1 MLLKLARNTQKI
13 NPNPGLDHQEWMF
26 NHGLPYGFPSGS
38 VGKSSMPEIDPL
50 VPVVLPPVTLP
61 AVIFPDIVALSLV
74 VCASTEPMTL
84 NPDTDKIA
92 APAKMADTA
101 NIVVVFI
108 SEYENLLVIS
118 FLEEKT
124 EKGSKGISYFHY

>member
-1 MLLKLARNTQKI
+1 
-13 NPNPGLDHQEWMF
+13 MF

-38 VGKSSMPEIDPL
+38 VGKSSVLEIDPL
-50 VPVVLPPVTLP
+50 LPVVLPPVTLP

-84 NPDTDKIA
+84 SPDTDRVA
-92 APAKMADTA
+92 APASMADIA

-108 SEYENLLVIS
+108 GEYENSLVIS

-124 EKGSKGISYFHY
+124 ERGSKGIIYHIIKSYLFFNLTICF

>member
-1 MLLKLARNTQKI
+1 
-13 NPNPGLDHQEWMF
+13 MF

-84 NPDTDKIA
+84 SPDTDRVV
-92 APAKMADTA
+92 APARMADIA

-108 SEYENLLVIS
+108 GEYENSLVIS

-124 EKGSKGISYFHY
+124 ERGSKGTRMVSL